1 MTRSTSKSSNTT
13 DNTFPPLAVP
23 ELEVELVLQVEFEAE
38 PVNKLELEP
47 TEVPELQFDLS

>member
-1 MTRSTSKSSNTT
+1 MDTCVHPVVNTT

-23 ELEVELVLQVEFEAE
+23 ELEVELVLEFEAE

-47 TEVPELQFDLS
+47 TEAPELQF

>member
-13 DNTFPPLAVP
+13 DNTLAVP

-38 PVNKLELEP
+38 PVKLELEP
-47 TEVPELQFDLS
+47 TEVPELQFDLSG